1 MQLEIK
7 YKYNNKEI
15 SKKYN
20 ITPIEIPEGND
31 LFKLV
36 YNDYLL
42 QNSLPE
48 KKILDISL
56 KYQIFNK
63 YTSLFAEI
71 ELSGK
76 IQEQTKI
83 YTEENIDKVIEPID
97 LSKFKN
103 IYKSMAKKDMK
114 MDLKSDWMSDFIDSL
129 CKNDKFDQ
137 ELYEQILWEVGI
149 DPYEEDDNTEN
160 KNENNENK
168 EVKENKEEKNN
179 VADDKKNEINLRK
192 EEMAKIMEI
201 INTQNFI
208 EGYWD
213 LNEKTKIIKKD
224 YEKEYNLLIGLKS
237 TKINEKVA
245 ITILIIYYISK
256 KYPKLLGDLMMII
269 KKGKLYIQNE
279 TKSNYEE
286 ILKILNIT

>member
-1 MQLEIK
+1 
-7 YKYNNKEI
+7 
-15 SKKYN
+15 
-20 ITPIEIPEGND
+20 
-31 LFKLV
+31 
-36 YNDYLL
+36 
-42 QNSLPE
+42 
-48 KKILDISL
+48 
-56 KYQIFNK
+56 
-63 YTSLFAEI
+63 
-71 ELSGK
+71 
-76 IQEQTKI
+76 
-83 YTEENIDKVIEPID
+83 
-97 LSKFKN
+97 
-103 IYKSMAKKDMK
+103 MAKKDMK

-149 DPYEEDDNTEN
+149 DPFYEDDNTEN

-286 ILKILNIT
+286 ILKKLNIA